1 MIIAIEIG
9 GTKLQI
15 ALADTH
21 KKEIV
26 QVSRFVVDKAA
37 GAEGILKTI
46 SPIAQQFIAAA
57 AQVEAIVV
65 GFGGPVN
72 AETGV
77 VATSHQIAG
86 WGGFKLKDWLQ
97 DQFQL
102 PVFIENDANVAALG
116 EAVFGAGKNESPVL
130 YLTLGSG
137 VGGGLIVKG
146 ELYKGNLPGELEIGH
161 LNLDANGKTFESVC
175 SGWALDAI
183 IRNAVN
189 KASALS
195 PLVELT
201 KNSTAH
207 EAKFLYAAIELN
219 DPLAISIFND
229 YVDNLCW
236 GVSHAVHLLNPKMII
251 LGGGVSLIG
260 EPLRFAVQQRLPSL
274 LTKVLLPGPAIE
286 LAETGEDVVL
296 LGALVLYHA
305 NKQTNQHKFA
315 L

>member
-15 ALADTH
+15 ALADPGRM
-21 KKEIV
+21 EIV
-26 QVSRFVVDKAA
+26 QVSRFVVDKTG

-46 SPIAQQFIAAA
+46 SKIVHQFISATP
-57 AQVEAIVV
+57 QVEAIVV

-72 AETGV
+72 AETGE

-86 WGGFKLKDWLQ
+86 WAGFKLKDWICNE
-97 DQFQL
+97 FGL
-102 PVFIENDANVAALG
+102 PVFIENDANVGALG

-137 VGGGLIVKG
+137 VGGGLIVNG

-161 LNLDANGKTFESVC
+161 LNLDAQGKTFESVC

-183 IRNAVN
+183 IRNAVKN
-189 KASALS
+189 ASTIS

-201 KNSTAH
+201 ANSTAH
-207 EAKFLYAAIELN
+207 EAKFLYAAIEQN
-219 DPLAISIFND
+219 DPLAISIFKA
-229 YVDNLCW
+229 YIENLCW
-236 GVSHAVHLLNPKMII
+236 GLSHAVHLLNPKMII

-260 EPLRFAVQQRLPSL
+260 EPLQLAVQQRLPTL
-274 LTKVLLPGPAIE
+274 LAKVLLPGPSIE
-286 LAETGEDVVL
+286 LAETGENVVL
-296 LGALVLYHA
+296 LGALVLYQS
-305 NKQTNQHKFA
+305 NQQTNQHKFA

>member
-15 ALADTH
+15 ALADPA

-26 QVSRFVVDKAA
+26 QVSRFVVDKAG

-46 SPIAQQFIAAA
+46 LTVVHQFLSITP
-57 AQVEAIVV
+57 QVEAIVV

-72 AETGV
+72 AETGE
-77 VATSHQIAG
+77 VAISHQIAG
-86 WGGFKLKDWLQ
+86 WGGFQLKEWMYS
-97 DQFQL
+97 QFGL

-116 EAVFGAGKNESPVL
+116 EAVYGAGKNESPVL

-137 VGGGLIVKG
+137 VGGGLIVNG

-161 LNLDANGKTFESVC
+161 LNLDAHGKTFESVC
-175 SGWALDAI
+175 SGWALDTI
-183 IRNAVN
+183 IRNAVTR
-189 KASALS
+189 ASTIS

-201 KNSTAH
+201 GNSTAH
-207 EAKFLYAAIELN
+207 EAKFLYAAIEQN

-229 YVDNLCW
+229 YIDNLCW
-236 GVSHAVHLLNPKMII
+236 GLSHAVHLLNPKMII

-260 EPLRFAVQQRLPSL
+260 EPLKLAVKQRLPML
-274 LTKVLLPGPAIE
+274 LAKVLLPGPEIE
-286 LAETGEDVVL
+286 LAETGENVVL
-296 LGALVLYHA
+296 LGALVLYQS
-305 NKQTNQHKFA
+305 KQQKNQHKFV